1 MTDRIALPGVTDD
14 ESRTLNMLL
23 ERLGHHGS
31 HNDLRANLYD
41 NERRTRQVSSVIP
54 PQYNSLRL
62 VLGWSS
68 KAVDSL
74 VRRCNLDGFVWPD
87 GDLGSLGF
95 REVWDGNMLGS
106 EVDQGLTSS
115 AIHGP
120 SFSIATQ
127 GGADEPPAL
136 VHFKDARNATGVWNP
151 RTRRLDSLLSIIDR
165 DDEGEPTEFALYLHG
180 LTLTAEKRA
189 GLWYLEDRSEHAYGM
204 PADVL
209 PYKPRLG
216 RPFGSSRITRPIIAL
231 QDQAVRV
238 LIRLEGHL
246 DVFSFP
252 EMWMLGA
259 DESIFKNADGSQK
272 AAWQVML
279 GRTKGIPDDEGA
291 TNPRADV
298 KQFPAA
304 SPEPHLSALNAFAK
318 LFAREASLPDSA
330 VAITDL
336 ANPTSAESYDASQ
349 YELIAEAEGA
359 MDDWTPA
366 LRRTTVRALAMANN
380 EPEIPAEWLS
390 MDAKWRD
397 PRYQSRAAMADAGA
411 KIVPLVNA
419 AQSEVELELLG
430 LTEQQIRRVMA
441 DKRKAAGRGV
451 LQTLQEAAQRVTST
465 PAAQVTG
472 GNASGA

>member
-1 MTDRIALPGVTDD
+1 
-14 ESRTLNMLL
+14 
-23 ERLGHHGS
+23 
-31 HNDLRANLYD
+31 
-41 NERRTRQVSSVIP
+41 
-54 PQYNSLRL
+54 
-62 VLGWSS
+62 
-68 KAVDSL
+68 
-74 VRRCNLDGFVWPD
+74 
-87 GDLGSLGF
+87 
-95 REVWDGNMLGS
+95 
-106 EVDQGLTSS
+106 
-115 AIHGP
+115 
-120 SFSIATQ
+120 
-127 GGADEPPAL
+127 
-136 VHFKDARNATGVWNP
+136 
-151 RTRRLDSLLSIIDR
+151 
-165 DDEGEPTEFALYLHG
+165 
-180 LTLTAEKRA
+180 
-189 GLWYLEDRSEHAYGM
+189 M

-231 QDQAVRV
+231 QDQAVRT

-279 GRTKGIPDDEGA
+279 GRIKGVPDDEDA

-304 SPEPHLSALNAFAK
+304 SPEPHLAALNTFAK

-366 LRRTTVRALAMANN
+366 LRRTVVRALAMAND
-380 EPEIPAEWLS
+380 ETEIPAEWLS
-390 MDAKWRD
+390 VDTKWRD
-397 PRYQSRAAMADAGA
+397 PRYQSRSSMADAGS
-411 KIVPLVNA
+411 KIVPLIEKA
-419 AQSEVELELLG
+419 TSEVELELLG

-441 DKRKAAGRGV
+441 DKRRNAGRGV
-451 LQTLQEAAQRVTST
+451 LTRCRLPPSA
-465 PAAQVTG
+465 
-472 GNASGA
+472 

>member
-1 MTDRIALPGVTDD
+1 
-14 ESRTLNMLL
+14 MLL
-23 ERLGHHGS
+23 ERLDRHGT
-31 HNDLRANLYD
+31 HNDLRTSLYD
-41 NERRTRQVSSVIP
+41 NERRARQVSSVIP
-54 PQYNSLRL
+54 PQYNTLRL

-74 VRRCNLDGFVWPD
+74 VRRCNLDSFVWPD
-87 GDLGSLGF
+87 GDLNSIGF

-120 SFSIATQ
+120 AFSIATQ
-127 GGADEPPAL
+127 GGEGEPPAL
-136 VHFKDARNATGVWNP
+136 VHFKDARNATGNWNP
-151 RTRRLDSLLSIIDR
+151 RTRRLDDLLSIIAR
-165 DDEGEPTEFALYLHG
+165 DDEGKPTEFALYLYG
-180 LTLTAEKRA
+180 TTLTAQKRV
-189 GLWYLEDRSEHAYGM
+189 GKWYLEDRQEHAYGM

-259 DESIFKNADGSQK
+259 DEGIFKNADGSQK

-279 GRTKGIPDDEGA
+279 GRTKGIPDDEDA

-304 SPEPHLSALNAFAK
+304 SPEPHLAALNAFAK

-390 MDAKWRD
+390 IDAKWRD
-397 PRYQSRAAMADAGA
+397 PRYQSRAALADAGA
-411 KIVPLVNA
+411 KIVPLVAA

-430 LTEQQIRRVMA
+430 LSEQQIKRVMA
-441 DKRKAAGRGV
+441 DKRRMAGRGI
-451 LQTLQEAAQRVTST
+451 LETLQAAAERVNGTT
-465 PAAQVTG
+465 TG
-472 GNASGA
+472 AGASGDATGA